1 MTFTPE
7 TARAWVDVD
16 LSALVANARTLVGLT
31 GTRLLPMVKANGY
44 GLGAVAVAR
53 ALESLE
59 PWGYGV
65 ATVEE
70 GAALRAAAIERP
82 VLVVSP
88 LLPDAVEAHLAH
100 DLRPTIGD
108 LPALEA
114 WCRRDGRPFHV
125 EIDTGM
131 SRAGFRWDDAP
142 ALVAA
147 AAMLRQAIGWEGL
160 FTHFHSADT
169 DPGSASVQWD
179 RLHAVLATMPRR
191 PALVHAANSGAALQ
205 GRRFAGDL
213 IRPGIFLYGGAAF
226 SGGAAGAA
234 PPEPK
239 PVATL
244 RARVVAVRQVGAGET
259 VSYGA
264 TWRAPRATTVATLAL
279 GYADGFLRAAREDA
293 APRLAAALPARV
305 VELDGALAPVIGR
318 VTMDMMMVDAGDRRP
333 APGDVATIYGGRVSL
348 DQQAAA
354 AGTIAYEML
363 TALSPRVPRRYRR
376 EP

>member
-16 LSALVANARTLVGLT
+16 LRALVANARTLVGLT

-53 ALESLE
+53 ALEPLD

-65 ATVEE
+65 ASVEE
-70 GAALRAAAIERP
+70 GAALRAAGIVRP
-82 VLVVSP
+82 VLVASP
-88 LLPDAVEAHLAH
+88 LLPDAIDAHLAH
-100 DLRPTIGD
+100 DLRPAIGD
-108 LPALEA
+108 LAALAA
-114 WCRRDGRPFHV
+114 WCGRGPRPFHV

-131 SRAGFRWDDAP
+131 SRAGFRWDDTS

-147 AAMLRQAIGWEGL
+147 ASLLQEAPGWEGL

-169 DPGSASVQWD
+169 DPGSAAVQWD
-179 RLHAVLATMPRR
+179 RLQGVLAALPRR
-191 PALVHAANSGAALQ
+191 PALVHAANSSAALQ

-213 IRPGIFLYGGAAF
+213 IRPGIFLYGGAAL
-226 SGGAAGAA
+226 SGVAASSTA
-234 PPEPK
+234 PAPN

-244 RARVVAVRQVGAGET
+244 RARVVAVRTVSAGET

-293 APRLAAALPARV
+293 GSLASAVPSRV
-305 VELDGALAPVIGR
+305 VELDGALVPVVGR
-318 VTMDMMMVDAGDRRP
+318 VTMDMTMVDAGRGRP
-333 APGDVATIYGGRVSL
+333 VPGDVATIYGGRVSL

-354 AGTIAYEML
+354 AGTIAYELL
-363 TALSPRVPRRYRR
+363 TALSPRVPRRYGR

>member
-16 LSALVANARTLVGLT
+16 LRALVANARTLVGLT

-53 ALESLE
+53 ALESLD

-65 ATVEE
+65 ASVEE
-70 GAALRAAAIERP
+70 GAALREAGIVRP

-88 LLPDAVEAHLAH
+88 LLPDAIDAHLAH

-108 LPALEA
+108 LPALAA
-114 WCRRDGRPFHV
+114 WCRRGAWPFHV

-147 AAMLRQAIGWEGL
+147 VALLREAGGWEGL

-169 DPGSASVQWD
+169 DPGSAAVQWD
-179 RLHAVLATMPRR
+179 RFQGVLATMPRR
-191 PALVHAANSGAALQ
+191 PALLHAANSVAALQ

-213 IRPGIFLYGGAAF
+213 IRPGIFLYGGSA
-226 SGGAAGAA
+226 GGSA
-234 PPEPK
+234 PAPV

-244 RARVVAVRQVGAGET
+244 MARVIAVRAVAAGET

-264 TWRAPRATTVATLAL
+264 TWRAPRATTVATIAL
-279 GYADGFLRAAREDA
+279 GYADGFLRAARDGA
-293 APRLAAALPARV
+293 AGSLASALPPRV
-305 VELDGALAPVIGR
+305 VELGGALVPVVGR
-318 VTMDMMMVDAGDRRP
+318 VTMDMTMVDAGGGRP

-354 AGTIAYEML
+354 AGTIAYELL
-363 TALSPRVPRRYRR
+363 TALGPRVPRRYGR

>member
-1 MTFTPE
+1 MTFIPE

-16 LSALVANARTLVGLT
+16 LGALVANARTLVGLT

-53 ALESLE
+53 ALESLD

-65 ATVEE
+65 ASVEE
-70 GAALRAAAIERP
+70 GAALRAAGITRP
-82 VLVVSP
+82 VLVASP
-88 LLPDAVEAHLAH
+88 LLPDAIDAHLAH

-108 LPALEA
+108 VPALAA
-114 WCRRDGRPFHV
+114 WCRRSARPFHV

-131 SRAGFRWDDAP
+131 SRAGLRWDDTP
-142 ALVAA
+142 ALVTAA
-147 AAMLRQAIGWEGL
+147 ALLREAEGWEGL

-169 DPGSASVQWD
+169 DPGSVSAQWD
-179 RLHAVLATMPRR
+179 RLQAALATMPRR

-213 IRPGIFLYGGAAF
+213 IRPGIFLYGGAA
-226 SGGAAGAA
+226 GVTG
-234 PPEPK
+234 PVPM

-244 RARVVAVRQVGAGET
+244 RARVVAVREVGAGET

-293 APRLAAALPARV
+293 GSLASRLPPRV
-305 VELDGALAPVIGR
+305 VELDGALVPVVGR
-318 VTMDMMMVDAGDRRP
+318 VTMDMTMVDVGAGRP
-333 APGDVATIYGGRVSL
+333 VPGDVATIYGGRVSL

-354 AGTIAYEML
+354 AGTIAYELL
-363 TALSPRVPRRYRR
+363 TALSPRVPRRYGR

>member
-7 TARAWVDVD
+7 TARAWVDID
-16 LSALVANARTLVGLT
+16 LGALVANARTLVGLT

-53 ALESLE
+53 ALESLD

-65 ATVEE
+65 ASVDE
-70 GAALRAAAIERP
+70 GAALRAVGIVRP

-88 LLPDAVEAHLAH
+88 LLPDAIDAHLAH

-108 LPALEA
+108 VPALAA
-114 WCRRDGRPFHV
+114 WCGRGARPFHV

-147 AAMLRQAIGWEGL
+147 AALLHEAEGWEGM

-169 DPGSASVQWD
+169 DPGSAAVQWD
-179 RLHAVLATMPRR
+179 RLQGVLATMPRR
-191 PALVHAANSGAALQ
+191 PALVHAANSGGALQ

-213 IRPGIFLYGGAAF
+213 IRPGIFLYGGAA
-226 SGGAAGAA
+226 GGTA
-234 PPEPK
+234 PM

-244 RARVVAVRQVGAGET
+244 RARVLAVRAVGAGET

-279 GYADGFLRAAREDA
+279 GYADGFLRADREEAARS
-293 APRLAAALPARV
+293 LASALPPRV
-305 VELDGALAPVIGR
+305 VELDGALVPVVGR
-318 VTMDMMMVDAGDRRP
+318 VTMDMTMVDAGEGRP

-363 TALSPRVPRRYRR
+363 TALSPRVPRRYGR

>member
-16 LSALVANARTLVGLT
+16 LRALVANARTLVGLT

-53 ALESLE
+53 ELESLD

-65 ATVEE
+65 ASVEE
-70 GAALRAAAIERP
+70 GAALRTAGIARP
-82 VLVVSP
+82 VLVMSP
-88 LLPDAVEAHLAH
+88 LLPDAIDAHFAH

-108 LPALEA
+108 LPTLAA
-114 WCRRDGRPFHV
+114 WCRRGARPFHV

-131 SRAGFRWDDAP
+131 SRAGIRWDDGP
-142 ALVAA
+142 ALVAVGA
-147 AAMLRQAIGWEGL
+147 LLGEAEGWEGL

-169 DPGSASVQWD
+169 DPGSVAVQWD
-179 RLHAVLATMPRR
+179 RFQAVLATMPRR
-191 PALVHAANSGAALQ
+191 PALIHAANSGAALQ

-213 IRPGIFLYGGAAF
+213 IRPGIFLYGGAA
-226 SGGAAGAA
+226 GATGPA
-234 PPEPK
+234 PEP
-239 PVATL
+239 V
-244 RARVVAVRQVGAGET
+244 
-259 VSYGA
+259 A

-279 GYADGFLRAAREDA
+279 GYADGFLRATREDA
-293 APRLAAALPARV
+293 GSLAAGLPPRV
-305 VELDGALAPVIGR
+305 VELNGALVPVVGR
-318 VTMDMMMVDAGDRRP
+318 VTMDMTMVDAGEGRP

-354 AGTIAYEML
+354 AGTIAYELL
-363 TALSPRVPRRYRR
+363 TALSPRVPRRYGR

>member
-16 LSALVANARTLVGLT
+16 LRALVANARTLVGLT

-53 ALESLE
+53 ELESLD

-65 ATVEE
+65 ASVEE
-70 GAALRAAAIERP
+70 GAALRAAGITRP

-88 LLPDAVEAHLAH
+88 LLPDAIGAHLAH
-100 DLRPTIGD
+100 DLRPSIGD
-108 LPALEA
+108 LPALAA
-114 WCRRDGRPFHV
+114 WCRFGARPFHV

-131 SRAGFRWDDAP
+131 SRAGIRWDDAP

-147 AAMLRQAIGWEGL
+147 GALLREAEGWEGL
-160 FTHFHSADT
+160 FTHFHSADS
-169 DPGSASVQWD
+169 DPGSASAQWD
-179 RLHAVLATMPRR
+179 RLQAVLATMPRR
-191 PALVHAANSGAALQ
+191 PALIHAANSGAALQ

-213 IRPGIFLYGGAAF
+213 IRPGIFLYGGAAIHA
-226 SGGAAGAA
+226 GAAGPTALA
-234 PPEPK
+234 PK

-244 RARVVAVRQVGAGET
+244 RARVVAVRAVAAGET

-293 APRLAAALPARV
+293 GSLASALPSRV
-305 VELDGALAPVIGR
+305 VELGGSLVPVVGR
-318 VTMDMMMVDAGDRRP
+318 VTMDMTMVDAGEGRP

-354 AGTIAYEML
+354 AGTIAYELL
-363 TALSPRVPRRYRR
+363 TALSPRVPRRYGR

>member
-16 LSALVANARTLVGLT
+16 LRALVANARTLVGLT

-53 ALESLE
+53 ALESLD

-65 ATVEE
+65 ASVEE
-70 GAALRAAAIERP
+70 GAALRVAGIARP

-88 LLPDAVEAHLAH
+88 LLPDAIDAHLAH

-108 LPALEA
+108 HPALAA
-114 WCRRDGRPFHV
+114 WCARGPRPFHV

-131 SRAGFRWDDAP
+131 SRAGFRWEDAP

-147 AAMLRQAIGWEGL
+147 AALLREADGWEGL

-169 DPGSASVQWD
+169 DPASAVVQWD
-179 RLHAVLATMPRR
+179 RLQAVLATMPHR

-213 IRPGIFLYGGAAF
+213 IRPGIFLYGGAA
-226 SGGAAGAA
+226 SATA
-234 PPEPK
+234 PAPK
-239 PVATL
+239 PVAAL
-244 RARVVAVRQVGAGET
+244 RARVVAVRAVGAGDT

-264 TWRAPRATTVATLAL
+264 TWRAPRTTTVATLAV
-279 GYADGFLRAAREDA
+279 GYADGFLRAAREGGGSHDSA
-293 APRLAAALPARV
+293 MPSRV
-305 VELDGALAPVIGR
+305 VELGGVLVPVVGR
-318 VTMDMMMVDAGDRRP
+318 VTMDMTMVDAGEGRP
-333 APGDVATIYGGRVSL
+333 VPGHVATIYGGRVSL

-354 AGTIAYEML
+354 AGTIAYELL
-363 TALSPRVPRRYRR
+363 TALSPRVPRRYGR

>member
-16 LSALVANARTLVGLT
+16 LRALVANARTLVGLT

-53 ALESLE
+53 ELESLD

-65 ATVEE
+65 ASVEE
-70 GAALRAAAIERP
+70 GAALRAAGITRP

-88 LLPDAVEAHLAH
+88 LLPDAIDAHLAH
-100 DLRPTIGD
+100 DLRPAIGD
-108 LPALEA
+108 LPALAA
-114 WCRRDGRPFHV
+114 WCRRGARPFHV

-131 SRAGFRWDDAP
+131 SRAGIRWDDGP
-142 ALVAA
+142 ALAA
-147 AAMLRQAIGWEGL
+147 AGTLLREAEGWEGL

-169 DPGSASVQWD
+169 DPGSLSVQWD
-179 RLHAVLATMPRR
+179 RLQAVLATMPRR

-213 IRPGIFLYGGAAF
+213 IRPGIFLYGGAA
-226 SGGAAGAA
+226 GATGPA
-234 PPEPK
+234 PT

-244 RARVVAVRQVGAGET
+244 RARVVAVRVVGAGET

-264 TWRAPRATTVATLAL
+264 TWRAPRATTIATLAM
-279 GYADGFLRAAREDA
+279 GYADGFLRAARENTGSPA
-293 APRLAAALPARV
+293 SGLPPRV
-305 VELDGALAPVIGR
+305 VELDGALVPVVGR
-318 VTMDMMMVDAGDRRP
+318 VTMDMTMVDAGEGRP

-354 AGTIAYEML
+354 AGTIAYELL
-363 TALSPRVPRRYRR
+363 TALGPRVPRRYGR

>member
-16 LSALVANARTLVGLT
+16 LRALVANARTLVGLT

-53 ALESLE
+53 ALESLD

-65 ATVEE
+65 ASVEE
-70 GAALRAAAIERP
+70 GAALRAAGVMRP
-82 VLVVSP
+82 VLVASP
-88 LLPDAVEAHLAH
+88 LLPDAIDAHLAH

-108 LPALEA
+108 VPALAA
-114 WCRRDGRPFHV
+114 WCRRGARPFHV

-131 SRAGFRWDDAP
+131 SRAGLRWDDAP

-147 AAMLRQAIGWEGL
+147 AALLREAEGWEGM

-169 DPGSASVQWD
+169 DPASASVQWD
-179 RLHAVLATMPRR
+179 RLQAVVATMPRR

-213 IRPGIFLYGGAAF
+213 IRPGIFIY
-226 SGGAAGAA
+226 GGAAGAA
-234 PPEPK
+234 GPEPTS
-239 PVATL
+239 VATL
-244 RARVVAVRQVGAGET
+244 QARVVAVRAVNAGET

-264 TWRAPRATTVATLAL
+264 TWRAPRATTIATLAL
-279 GYADGFLRAAREDA
+279 GYADGFLRTAREDA
-293 APRLAAALPARV
+293 RSADLGMPRRV
-305 VELDGALAPVIGR
+305 VELGDELVPVVGR
-318 VTMDMMMVDAGDRRP
+318 VTMDMTMVDVGAARP
-333 APGDVATIYGGRVSL
+333 VPGDVATIYGGRVSL

-354 AGTIAYEML
+354 AGTIAYELL
-363 TALSPRVPRRYRR
+363 TALSPRVPRRYVR

>member
-16 LSALVANARTLVGLT
+16 LRALVANARTLVGLT

-53 ALESLE
+53 ALEPLD

-65 ATVEE
+65 ASVEE
-70 GAALRAAAIERP
+70 GAALRAAGIVRP

-88 LLPDAVEAHLAH
+88 LLPDVIDAHLAH
-100 DLRPTIGD
+100 DLRPSIGD
-108 LPALEA
+108 LAALAA
-114 WCRRDGRPFHV
+114 WCGRGARPFHV

-131 SRAGFRWDDAP
+131 SRAGFRWDDAS

-147 AAMLRQAIGWEGL
+147 ASLLQAAEGWEGL

-169 DPGSASVQWD
+169 DPDSAAVQWD
-179 RLHAVLATMPRR
+179 RFQGVLATLPRR
-191 PALVHAANSGAALQ
+191 PAVVHAANSSAALR
-205 GRRFAGDL
+205 GHRFAGDL
-213 IRPGIFLYGGAAF
+213 IRPGIFLYGGAAL
-226 SGGAAGAA
+226 SGSAASSTA
-234 PPEPK
+234 PTPK
-239 PVATL
+239 PVAAL
-244 RARVVAVRQVGAGET
+244 RARVVAVRTVSAGET

-264 TWRAPRATTVATLAL
+264 TWRAPRATTVATLAV
-279 GYADGFLRAAREDA
+279 GYADGLLRAAREGA
-293 APRLAAALPARV
+293 TGSLASALAPRV
-305 VELDGALAPVIGR
+305 VELGGALVPVAGR
-318 VTMDMMMVDAGDRRP
+318 VTMDMTMVDVGEARP
-333 APGDVATIYGGRVSL
+333 EPGDVATIYGGRVSL

-354 AGTIAYEML
+354 AGTIAYELL
-363 TALSPRVPRRYRR
+363 TALSPRVPRRYGR

>member
-16 LSALVANARTLVGLT
+16 LRALVGNARTLVGLT

-53 ALESLE
+53 ALESLD

-65 ATVEE
+65 ASVEE
-70 GAALRAAAIERP
+70 GAALRAAGIARP

-88 LLPDAVEAHLAH
+88 LLPDAIDAHLAH

-108 LPALEA
+108 LAALAA
-114 WCRRDGRPFHV
+114 WCGGSARPFHV

-131 SRAGFRWDDAP
+131 SRAGFRWDDAQ

-147 AAMLRQAIGWEGL
+147 AALLREAEGWEGL

-169 DPGSASVQWD
+169 DPASLAVQWE
-179 RLHAVLATMPRR
+179 RLEGVLAAMPRR

-213 IRPGIFLYGGAAF
+213 IRPGIFLYGGAA
-226 SGGAAGAA
+226 GAAA
-234 PPEPK
+234 PAPK

-244 RARVVAVRQVGAGET
+244 RTRVVAVRAVGTGET

-264 TWRAPRATTVATLAL
+264 TWRAPHPTTIATLAL
-279 GYADGFLRAAREDA
+279 GYADGFLRAAREEA
-293 APRLAAALPARV
+293 GNLAAALPTRV
-305 VELDGALAPVIGR
+305 VELNGALAPVVGR
-318 VTMDMMMVDAGDRRP
+318 VTMDMTMVDVGEGRP
-333 APGDVATIYGGRVSL
+333 VPGDVATIYGGRVSL

-354 AGTIAYEML
+354 AGTIAYELL
-363 TALSPRVPRRYRR
+363 TALSARVPRRYGR

>member
-16 LSALVANARTLVGLT
+16 LRALVANARTLVGLT

-53 ALESLE
+53 ELESLD

-65 ATVEE
+65 ASVEE
-70 GAALRAAAIERP
+70 GAALRAAGIMRP

-88 LLPDAVEAHLAH
+88 LLPDAIDAHLAH

-108 LPALEA
+108 LPALAA
-114 WCRRDGRPFHV
+114 WCRRGALPFHV

-131 SRAGFRWDDAP
+131 SRAGIRWDDAP

-147 AAMLRQAIGWEGL
+147 ATMLREAEGWEGL

-179 RLHAVLATMPRR
+179 RLQAVLATMPRR

-213 IRPGIFLYGGAAF
+213 IRPGIFLYGGAA
-226 SGGAAGAA
+226 GATGPA
-234 PPEPK
+234 PK

-244 RARVVAVRQVGAGET
+244 RARVVAVRVVGAGET

-279 GYADGFLRAAREDA
+279 GYADGFLRATREDA
-293 APRLAAALPARV
+293 GSPASGLPPRV
-305 VELDGALAPVIGR
+305 VELDGALVPVVGR
-318 VTMDMMMVDAGDRRP
+318 VTMDMTMVDAGEGRP

-354 AGTIAYEML
+354 AGTIAYELL
-363 TALSPRVPRRYRR
+363 TALGPRVPRRYGR

>member
-16 LSALVANARTLVGLT
+16 LRALVANARTLVGLT

-53 ALESLE
+53 ALESLD

-65 ATVEE
+65 ASVEE
-70 GAALRAAAIERP
+70 GTALRAAGIMRP
-82 VLVVSP
+82 VLVASP
-88 LLPDAVEAHLAH
+88 LLPETIDAHLAH
-100 DLRPTIGD
+100 DLRPAIGD
-108 LPALEA
+108 VPALAA
-114 WCRRDGRPFHV
+114 WCRRGARPFHV

-131 SRAGFRWDDAP
+131 SRAGLRWDDTQ

-147 AAMLRQAIGWEGL
+147 AALLREAEGWEGL

-169 DPGSASVQWD
+169 DPGSVSAQWD
-179 RLHAVLATMPRR
+179 RLQAVLATMPRR

-213 IRPGIFLYGGAAF
+213 IRPGIFLYGG
-226 SGGAAGAA
+226 GASATGPA
-234 PPEPK
+234 PR

-244 RARVVAVRQVGAGET
+244 QARVVAVRAVGAGET

-264 TWRAPRATTVATLAL
+264 TWRAPHATTVATLAL
-279 GYADGFLRAAREDA
+279 GYADGFLRAADPGSFA
-293 APRLAAALPARV
+293 SPLQPRV
-305 VELDGALAPVIGR
+305 VELDGVLVPVVGR
-318 VTMDMMMVDAGDRRP
+318 VTMDMTMVDVGARSP

-354 AGTIAYEML
+354 AGTIAYELL
-363 TALSPRVPRRYRR
+363 TALSPRVPRRYGR

>member
-16 LSALVANARTLVGLT
+16 LRALVANARTLVGLT

-53 ALESLE
+53 ALEPLD

-65 ATVEE
+65 ASVEE
-70 GAALRAAAIERP
+70 GAALRAAGIVRP
-82 VLVVSP
+82 VLVASP
-88 LLPDAVEAHLAH
+88 LLPDAIDAHLAH
-100 DLRPTIGD
+100 DLRPAIGD
-108 LPALEA
+108 LAALAA
-114 WCRRDGRPFHV
+114 WCGRGPRPFHV

-131 SRAGFRWDDAP
+131 SRAGFRWDDTSS
-142 ALVAA
+142 LVAA
-147 AAMLRQAIGWEGL
+147 ASLLQAAEGWEGL

-169 DPGSASVQWD
+169 EPASAAVQWD
-179 RLHAVLATMPRR
+179 RFQGVLAALPRR
-191 PALVHAANSGAALQ
+191 PALVHAANSSAALQ

-213 IRPGIFLYGGAAF
+213 IRPGIFLYGGAAL
-226 SGGAAGAA
+226 SGGAASSTA
-234 PPEPK
+234 PAPN

-244 RARVVAVRQVGAGET
+244 RARVVAVRTVSAGDT

-293 APRLAAALPARV
+293 GSLASAVPSRV
-305 VELDGALAPVIGR
+305 VELDGALVPVVGR
-318 VTMDMMMVDAGDRRP
+318 VTMDMAMVDAGQGRP
-333 APGDVATIYGGRVSL
+333 VPGDVATIYGGRVSL

-354 AGTIAYEML
+354 AGTIAYELL
-363 TALSPRVPRRYRR
+363 TALSPRVPRRYGR

>member
-1 MTFTPE
+1 MTLIPE

-16 LSALVANARTLVGLT
+16 LGALVANARTLVGLT

-53 ALESLE
+53 ALESLD

-65 ATVEE
+65 ASVEE
-70 GAALRAAAIERP
+70 GAALRAAGIARP

-88 LLPDAVEAHLAH
+88 LLPEAIDAHLAH

-108 LPALEA
+108 LPALAA
-114 WCRRDGRPFHV
+114 WCRRGGRPFHV

-131 SRAGFRWDDAP
+131 SRAGFRWDDPP

-147 AAMLRQAIGWEGL
+147 AALLHEAEGWEGL

-169 DPGSASVQWD
+169 DPGSAAVQWD
-179 RLHAVLATMPRR
+179 RFQGVLATMPRR

-213 IRPGIFLYGGAAF
+213 IRPGIFLYGGAA
-226 SGGAAGAA
+226 GGSA
-234 PPEPK
+234 PAPM

-244 RARVVAVRQVGAGET
+244 RARVIAVRAVAAGDT

-264 TWRAPRATTVATLAL
+264 TWRAPGATTVATIAL
-279 GYADGFLRAAREDA
+279 GYADGFLRAAREGA
-293 APRLAAALPARV
+293 AGSLASALPPRV
-305 VELDGALAPVIGR
+305 VELDGALMPVIGR
-318 VTMDMMMVDAGDRRP
+318 VTMDMTMVDAGERRP
-333 APGDVATIYGGRVSL
+333 VPGDVATIYGGRVSI

-354 AGTIAYEML
+354 AGTIAYELL
-363 TALSPRVPRRYRR
+363 TALSPRVPRRYGR